1 MKVTKVGLRGLVFSF
16 EDPYLINIY
25 AIIGDE
31 HLFICDTG
39 FGSDTVDEILSYLKE
54 QSLLS
59 KPIIVFNSHADYD
72 HVWGNHKFKNSTI
85 IAHELSPSIFEKEG
99 KDMLELN
106 SSHKRGEVILTPP
119 NKLFKEK
126 LVFQEEDIEFYHT
139 PGHTL
144 ESSSC
149 YDRRDKILFV
159 GDNIENPFPYINFPN
174 LEEYKTTLEEYLTR
188 NVTVLLSGH
197 DKIMYDTNLIKENL
211 DYLKQLENGT
221 VDRSDFTKK
230 HRRIHF
236 LNVTSLG
243 EMMKKTNEIEKAKT
257 YYKEAL
263 KILNE
268 LEPTQEIEE
277 KIVEISNILNELK

>member
-1 MKVTKVGLRGLVFSF
+1 MKVTKVGSRGLVFSF

-25 AIIGDE
+25 VIAGSE

-39 FGSDTVDEILSYLKE
+39 FGSETVDEILSYLKE
-54 QSLLS
+54 RSLLS
-59 KPIIVFNSHADYD
+59 KPIIAFNSHADYD
-72 HVWGNHKFKNSTI
+72 HVWGNHMFTNSPI
-85 IAHELSPSIFEKEG
+85 IAQELSPSIFEKEG
-99 KDMLELN
+99 EELLKLY

-126 LVFQEEDIEFYHT
+126 LVFQEDDIEFYHT

-159 GDNIENPFPYINFPN
+159 GDNIETPFPYINFPN
-174 LEEYKTTLEEYLTR
+174 LKEYKSTLEEYLTR

-197 DKIMYDTNLIKENL
+197 DKIMYDKNLIKENL
-211 DYLKQLENGT
+211 DYLKQLENGS
-221 VDRSDFTKK
+221 VDMSNFTKK

-236 LNVTSLG
+236 LNVTRLG
-243 EMMKKTNEIEKAKT
+243 EMMKNANEIEKAKT

-263 KILNE
+263 TILNE
-268 LEPTQEIEE
+268 FEPTQEIEE
-277 KIVEISNILNELK
+277 KKVEISSIINEME